1 MDVRNISGAELNIP
15 SLGLVVPP
23 GATVNETAGPY
34 AIHIDPERIQGLIPQ
49 AGTWEPAD
57 SEAEKWL
64 KAYVPP
70 VDPETARAVA
80 LRESADRAQAMPE
93 TVGLMP
99 TPEELAEREKAAAAE
114 RKAAEAEAKKSTPPA
129 VAAETTTEK

>member
-1 MDVRNISGAELNIP
+1 MDVRNISGHELNVP

-49 AGTWEPAD
+49 AGAWEPAD

-64 KAYVPP
+64 KAYAPP

-80 LRESADRAQAMPE
+80 LRESATRAQAMPE

-99 TPEELAEREKAAAAE
+99 TPEDLAEREKAAAE
-114 RKAAEAEAKKSTPPA
+114 RKAAEAEAKKSAPPA